1 MLWLKSPLKLFFLI
15 FILTGLVLRFY
26 NLNYDNLWFDETA
39 TFWVSDPS
47 INFSEVVS
55 RNIETEGSLFIYDF
69 LVYFFNKL
77 VGYDSNNIRIYS
89 AIFGTL
95 SIIVFFFLSKNI
107 LKSHNA
113 CFVSTSLFSLNVYL
127 IKYSHE
133 GRMYSFLIFICL
145 LSIFSII
152 KILKKEKQKKNFSK
166 YLFFFFIFQ
175 TIASVTFPFAVIIA
189 GSFLFILFLKFF
201 FDEKNLTLFL
211 IALVYLIF
219 ILFLYYFCLKY
230 IVLFNYEF
238 TSWIVNPEIK
248 FFTNFYFSSFFGS
261 RLLGIIHF
269 LILIGLIIKFRKLI
283 LYNLNEKTFL
293 IYLIFFT
300 YLIPTVF
307 SYLFFPVIHERYIIF
322 VLIPILILLS
332 HLVFEI
338 NNVKLKIFFI
348 ILLLGMN
355 FFNHFF
361 ESNFKQFYE
370 GRPRYKPSFDEAIKY
385 IENTDTKNYTFFFK
399 SDPKHDNYLKPLFHY
414 VDHIVTKKNLSLKG
428 ETFQNFLV
436 SEEKKIWLIS
446 MSFPF
451 WPYENVINKNNLK
464 LVKKINF
471 PSLQIIKLKK

>member
-1 MLWLKSPLKLFFLI
+1 MSWLKSPLKLFFLI

-55 RNIETEGSLFIYDF
+55 RNIQIEGSLFIYDF

-77 VGYDSNNIRIYS
+77 VGYDPINIRIYS

-95 SIIVFFFLSKNI
+95 SIVVFFFLSKNI
-107 LKSHNA
+107 LKSYSA
-113 CFVSTSLFSLNVYL
+113 CFISTSLFSLNVYL
-127 IKYSHE
+127 IKYSQE
-133 GRMYSFLIFICL
+133 GRFYSFLVLICL

-152 KILKKEKQKKNFSK
+152 KILKKEKQKKFFSK
-166 YLFFFFIFQ
+166 YLLLFFIFQ
-175 TIASVTFPFAVIIA
+175 TIASLTFPFAIIIA
-189 GSFLFILFLKFF
+189 ASFLFILFLKFF
-201 FDEKNLTLFL
+201 FDEKNLNLFL
-211 IALVYLIF
+211 IVLVYLIF
-219 ILFLYYFCLKY
+219 TLFLYYFWSKD
-230 IVLFNYEF
+230 INYEF
-238 TSWIVNPEIK
+238 SEWIVNPGIK

-261 RLLGIIHF
+261 RLLGIVHF
-269 LILIGLIIKFRKLI
+269 LALIGLIIKFRKLI
-283 LYNLNEKTFL
+283 FYNLNEKTFL

-300 YLIPTVF
+300 YLIPIVF
-307 SYLFFPVIHERYIIF
+307 SYLFFPIIHERYIIF

-332 HLVFEI
+332 YFIFEI
-338 NNVKLKIFFI
+338 NNVKLKNFFI
-348 ILLLGMN
+348 ILFLGMN